1 MALKIGDKAP
11 DFEVNDQDGVPVKLS
26 DLQGQK
32 VVLYFY
38 PKDMTPGCTAES
50 CNLRDNYER
59 LQKQGYEVLGISSDD
74 EQSHRKFIEQQNLP
88 FRLLADTDRKVHD
101 AYGTWV
107 EKQMYGRNY
116 MGTARVTFVI
126 DEQGVLEDI
135 IDKVDTENH
144 TRQILKTVAED
155 ARGEQQEAI
164 QNTPGKRASA
174 PAPVKKAVAK
184 KAATKT
190 PAKAPVAVKKSAPKK
205 VAKKIAKKAAK
216 KVAKKAAPK
225 KAAKKIARKVAK
237 AAPKKSVRAAKA
249 VKKSAKKVTKA
260 PKKTKKKSR

>member
-26 DLQGQK
+26 DLHGQK

-59 LQKQGYEVLGISSDD
+59 LQHQGYEVLGISSDD

-126 DEQGVLEDI
+126 DEQGVIEEV

-144 TRQILKTVAED
+144 TRQILKTASDGESTYKAD
-155 ARGEQQEAI
+155 AI
-164 QNTPGKRASA
+164 PSTSA
-174 PAPVKKAVAK
+174 PAKKAG
-184 KAATKT
+184 
-190 PAKAPVAVKKSAPKK
+190 
-205 VAKKIAKKAAK
+205 AK
-216 KVAKKAAPK
+216 KVAKKTHAKAPAAAKKAAPKKVVKKVAKKTVKKVAKTAAPK
-225 KAAKKIARKVAK
+225 KAAKKIAKKVAK
-237 AAPKKSVRAAKA
+237 VAPKKNVKTVKV
-249 VKKSAKKVTKA
+249 VKKSAKKVAKA
-260 PKKTKKKSR
+260 PRKAKKKSI